1 MKRNTT
7 VIAALVVAVSL
18 WQYPGPA
25 RADKPLTITVA
36 RLTLGTALKIAQ
48 GAIVACRRRGFEVT
62 ATVVDRDGITQVVLR
77 DTLAPP
83 LSLLVSADKAYTSA
97 MFNARGTVL
106 QGQPRH
112 QPLTHAGAHLLFV
125 GGSVPIEVGG
135 VLYGAIGV
143 SGTPNGR
150 TDEECAAA
158 GLKAVRQALELQ

>member
-1 MKRNTT
+1 MRRHNSH
-7 VIAALVVAVSL
+7 IAVLVVAVSL

-25 RADKPLTITVA
+25 LAGKPLTITVA

-48 GAIVACRRRGFEVT
+48 GAIAACRKKGFETT

-77 DTLAPP
+77 DTLAAP
-83 LSLLVSADKAYTSA
+83 LSLAISADKAYTSA
-97 MFNARGTVL
+97 MFNAKGTVL

-112 QPLTHAGAHLLFV
+112 QPLAHAGAHLLFV

-135 VLYGAIGV
+135 VLYGAVGV
-143 SGTPNGR
+143 SGTPSGH

-158 GLKAVRQALELQ
+158 GLKAVHQALELQ